1 MPKEIVR
8 DVFKFIFENFNDHS
22 VKAIKELV
30 ISEREFKK
38 FVPLMTG
45 VFEMVSLFMEDSREL
60 T

>member
-8 DVFKFIFENFNDHS
+8 DVFKFIFENFNDPN
-22 VKAIKELV
+22 VKSIKELV

-45 VFEMVSLFMEDSREL
+45 VFEMVSLFMEDSKEL